1 MNKINYK
8 GRANQDTYFCELN
21 LMNTSEIYFKVL
33 NKFKNVCTWK
43 KLTPEDKGYKAFIL
57 RCIIKGFLSP
67 GIKIIIWKTIVYFG
81 KKVLKEKRKLE

>member
-33 NKFKNVCTWK
+33 NKFKSVCTWK
-43 KLTPEDKGYKAFIL
+43 KLTPADKEHKVFIL
-57 RCIIKGFLSP
+57 RCIIKD
-67 GIKIIIWKTIVYFG
+67 
-81 KKVLKEKRKLE
+81 LKELFVDTINFDKVDYYEILESIEE

>member
-21 LMNTSEIYFKVL
+21 LMNTSEVYFKVL

-43 KLTPEDKGYKAFIL
+43 KLTPEDKEHKVFIL
-57 RCIIKGFLSP
+57 RCIIKD
-67 GIKIIIWKTIVYFG
+67 
-81 KKVLKEKRKLE
+81 LKELFVDTINFDKVDYYEILESIEE

>member
-57 RCIIKGFLSP
+57 RCIIKD
-67 GIKIIIWKTIVYFG
+67 
-81 KKVLKEKRKLE
+81 LKELFVDTINFDKVDYYEILESIEE